1 MPNVSNAMRA
11 LNPVG
16 PAGLT
21 DCEIVL
27 RALLSEG
34 PRNSRDVLAEL
45 ADRSFTAK
53 QVRRARERQG
63 VVIDRQGFGAL
74 AHTIWR
80 VSLVPSAPT
89 SALADDYVRA
99 SARQQKVPEKTIF
112 RAAATTSGTLVE
124 CSEMLV
130 SAAPAAAAE
139 TPMPLPLPLPSMHR
153 DPLQRGRE
161 IRTMPVAELKHYAKQ
176 IGLRQRDIDELTEDR
191 LRQNCMLTV
200 AALVEAYTE

>member
-1 MPNVSNAMRA
+1 MPKVSDAMRA

-16 PAGLT
+16 TVGLT

-27 RALLSEG
+27 RALLAEG

-74 AHTIWR
+74 AQTIWR

-89 SALADDYVRA
+89 SALAGDDVRA
-99 SARQQKVPEKTIF
+99 GARQQKVLEKPIF
-112 RAAATTSGTLVE
+112 REPATTSGTLAE
-124 CSEMLV
+124 CSWMLV

-139 TPMPLPLPLPSMHR
+139 TPMPLPSMHR

-176 IGLRQRDIDELTEDR
+176 IGVRQRDIDELTEDR